1 MPPEPPSPTP
11 LPPPVVAPVPV
22 GAIGDQ
28 TVEQGRTLTIDVSS
42 YFRDPDGGALSYASE
57 SSDDGVAAAD
67 VSGTQLA
74 VTGTGPG
81 TATVT
86 VTAVDPDG
94 LTATQGFGVVVR
106 GSFGDDFDSPA
117 SLADWETS
125 HNADVAVGGGVLSL
139 TNQTPDRLGIAERS
153 SPPGLNDWTIQARMG
168 RATRRASPGVVS
180 LTRHSRFTAI
190 RLVLR
195 TLDAARRDEG
205 DAAGTSHNYEFAI
218 FDSHAQEWIRVTN
231 MSGNSEAVDEE
242 PAAFTEITLGH
253 EGGDFVAYA
262 GEEDE
267 LFRVDADNASFDGV
281 ILAEV
286 VDDMT
291 GVWLVN
297 QGAVGL
303 TSQHDWVRVT
313 GTGSGAAA
321 TDGAGAADA
330 LDAATRSA
338 SVAIPGAD
346 ALMALYRS
354 AGGPGWTRSDNWG
367 TLAPVG
373 DWYGVVVDD
382 RNRIVEIDLRG
393 NNLVGEIAP
402 ELGDLA
408 SLRALILSG
417 NELAGPV
424 PAALASLGSLERLWL
439 NDNGL
444 TGAIPSALGALANLE
459 QLRLYNNGLSGEI
472 PPSLGGLGSL
482 TALLLRGNGLTGPV
496 PPELGG
502 LANLERLWLDDN
514 DLTGP
519 IPSQLGGLA
528 SLQILLLSGNS
539 LTGEIP
545 SALGGMTSLQ
555 QLVLDDNDLTGEI
568 PSELGGLA
576 NLQWL
581 HINANGLTGEIP
593 SALGALANL
602 EQLRLYNNGLSGGIP
617 PALGDLGSLKWL
629 HLQGNRLSGEIP
641 PELGDLA
648 SLEHLLLDANQ
659 LTGRIPPE
667 LGGITNLQWL
677 WLHDNGLAGEVPP
690 ELGDLA
696 SLQTLLIS
704 DNGLTGRLPAT
715 FLSLSLGSFWWNNNA
730 GLCAPATDAFRAWL
744 AGIGAHRAGPH
755 CDSDRDARLGALQ
768 FRDPGGRNARR
779 H

>member
-1 MPPEPPSPTP
+1 MGS
-11 LPPPVVAPVPV
+11 
-22 GAIGDQ
+22 IGDQ
-28 TVEQGRTLTIDVSS
+28 AVDQGQTLTIDAAA
-42 YFRDPDGGALSYASE
+42 YFHDPDGGALTYGAE
-57 SSDDGVAAAD
+57 SSDYGVVAAD
-67 VSGTQLA
+67 VSGTRVA

-139 TNQTPDRLGIAERS
+139 TNRTPDRLGIAERS
-153 SPPGLNDWTIQARMG
+153 SPPGLNNWTISARMG
-168 RATRRASPGVVS
+168 RSTRRASPGVVS

-195 TLDAARRDEG
+195 TLDDTGSDEA
-205 DAAGTSHNYEFAI
+205 DEAGTSGNYEFAI

-231 MSGNSEAVDEE
+231 MSGNSGAVDEE
-242 PAAFTEITLGH
+242 PGAFTEITLGH

-262 GEEDE
+262 GEQDE
-267 LFRVDADNASFDGV
+267 LFRVDADNASFEGV
-281 ILAEV
+281 TLAEV

-313 GTGSGAAA
+313 GTGSGADA

-330 LDAATRSA
+330 LDAATRNA

-354 AGGPGWTRSDNWG
+354 AGGVGWTRSDNWG

-373 DWYGVVVDD
+373 DWYGVAVDD
-382 RNRIVEIDLRG
+382 AGRIVEIDLRR
-393 NNLVGEIAP
+393 NNLAGEIAP
-402 ELGDLA
+402 E
-408 SLRALILSG
+408 
-417 NELAGPV
+417 
-424 PAALASLGSLERLWL
+424 LASLGSLERLWL

-444 TGAIPSALGALANLE
+444 TGEIPSELGALANLE
-459 QLRLYNNGLSGEI
+459 QLRLYNNGLTGGI

-482 TALLLRGNGLTGPV
+482 TALLLRGNGLTGPI
-496 PPELGG
+496 PPQLGG

-514 DLTGP
+514 RLTGP
-519 IPSQLGGLA
+519 IPPQLGALAGLEV
-528 SLQILLLSGNS
+528 LLLSGNS

-545 SALGGMTSLQ
+545 SELGGMTSLQ
-555 QLVLDDNDLTGEI
+555 ELVLDDNDLTGGI
-568 PSELGGLA
+568 PAELGSLA
-576 NLQWL
+576 NLRWL
-581 HINANGLTGEIP
+581 HANENGLSGEIP
-593 SALGALANL
+593 PQLGALANL
-602 EQLRLYNNGLSGGIP
+602 EQLRLYNNALTGGIP

-648 SLEHLLLDANQ
+648 SLEHLLLDANE

-667 LGGITNLQWL
+667 LGGLANLQWL
-677 WLHDNGLAGEVPP
+677 WLHENGLTGEVPA

-704 DNGLTGRLPAT
+704 DNGLTGRLPAS
-715 FLSLSLGSFWWNNNA
+715 FLGLSLGSFWWNNNA

-744 AGIGAHRAGPH
+744 AGIGAHRAGPY
-755 CDSDRDARLGALQ
+755 CDSGRDARLGALQ
-768 FRDPGGRNARR
+768 SGDRWGRNALR